1 MLDKPTSF
9 THQWLWVDEVF
20 DGYMAVDRIDKI
32 FVTDP
37 RTPPL
42 GRLASISNRT
52 QQVILLG
59 YAEGQ
64 GPYPKPWEKHYW
76 RLAGRGVGPSRSRT
90 GRCAASG
97 GSGAWTRS
105 PTPRPKPG
113 STSGS
118 PANAGCPPKAPSP
131 PAESLAMAR
140 GVVEG

>member
-9 THQWLWVDEVF
+9 THQWLWVDGVF

-64 GPYPKPWEKHYW
+64 GPYPKPWEKRYW
-76 RLAGRGVGPSRSRT
+76 RLTGRGVGAFEEPDGTVCCERGEWRLDEIT
-90 GRCAASG
+90 DPAANS
-97 GSGAWTRS
+97 W
-105 PTPRPKPG
+105 PTPWPWSRG
-113 STSGS
+113 SS
-118 PANAGCPPKAPSP
+118 PSSP
-131 PAESLAMAR
+131 
-140 GVVEG
+140 